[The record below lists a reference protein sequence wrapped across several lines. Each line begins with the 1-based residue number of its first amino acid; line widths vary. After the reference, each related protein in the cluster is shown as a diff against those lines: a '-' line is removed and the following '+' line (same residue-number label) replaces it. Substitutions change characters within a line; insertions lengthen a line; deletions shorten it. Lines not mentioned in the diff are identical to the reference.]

1 MPCLLPRYNNNF
13 IIILLFIC
21 IFLCLLLAEKS
32 SSGRNIVT
40 TAAIAG
46 SAVVIVILVAVL
58 IWKHRANKKRELEEH
73 EKKKDFEMF
82 TTITTVR
89 DRIRQDSMPNPLV
102 EALSQLS
109 PDQKP
114 PQCRLDRME
123 YIKDLGQGQFG
134 KVYQGWYEELVLNQP
149 L

>member
-1 MPCLLPRYNNNF
+1 MPCLFPRYSNDF
-13 IIILLFIC
+13 ILTILQFC
-21 IFLCLLLAEKS
+21 VFFVRYLAEKS
-32 SSGRNIVT
+32 SSGRNIVLI
-40 TAAIAG
+40 AAIAG
-46 SAVVIVILVAVL
+46 SVVVVFVLVAVL
-58 IWKHRANKKRELEEH
+58 VWRTRASNKRELKEVETI
-73 EKKKDFEMF
+73 KDLELF

-134 KVYQGWYEELVLNQP
+134 KVFQGQFEELNIF
-149 L
+149 

>member
-1 MPCLLPRYNNNF
+1 M
-13 IIILLFIC
+13 
-21 IFLCLLLAEKS
+21 
-32 SSGRNIVT
+32 
-40 TAAIAG
+40 
-46 SAVVIVILVAVL
+46 AVL
-58 IWKHRANKKRELEEH
+58 VWRTRASNKRELKEVETI
-73 EKKKDFEMF
+73 KDLELF

-134 KVYQGWYEELVLNQP
+134 KVFQGQFEELNIFKLASVA
-149 L
+149 